1 MRGYLLK
8 LDKWFKSCEHLKIEK
23 KILKIRTSS
32 MGALLEKQ
40 PNLWENCVNPGVASK
55 FIKKTVTLKWLL
67 ILTPNFDSR

>member
-1 MRGYLLK
+1 
-8 LDKWFKSCEHLKIEK
+8 
-23 KILKIRTSS
+23 

-55 FIKKTVTLKWLL
+55 FIKKTVTLKRLL